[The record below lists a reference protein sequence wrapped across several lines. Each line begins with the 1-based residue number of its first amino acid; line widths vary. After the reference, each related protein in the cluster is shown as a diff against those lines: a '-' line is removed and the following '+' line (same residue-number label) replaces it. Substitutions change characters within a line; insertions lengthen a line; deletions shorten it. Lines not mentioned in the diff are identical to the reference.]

1 MLAQVAVLLIVIA
14 AGFSLFALLLR
25 GELERQYQERALT
38 IARAVA
44 ADDVIAGHVAAHD
57 LASDV
62 QRRAKA
68 VRLRTGALFI
78 SVSDERGV
86 RYAHIDPTHVGR
98 TGQVTGDVLRGDEV
112 VEIQHGTLGESA
124 RGRVPLR
131 DDTGEVVGEVVV
143 GISAKAIQD
152 RLLDLLL
159 ATALFTAGT
168 LLLGIVGAGILTR
181 QLKRETLGLEPRDL
195 ADLLREREAV
205 LHGIDEGVLA
215 VDHDNRITVCNDA
228 AADLIGRALV
238 PGTPLAEANLPG
250 GLQALL
256 AGVPSAHGVTTITEE
271 RTLIVSATPVT
282 RGDRDLGRVLTMRD
296 RTQMDQMA
304 RELDVVR
311 ALSDALRA
319 QAHEYT
325 NRLHTLFGLLR
336 MGHHSEAEEYL
347 RELMKDPLSTEQGD
361 AGRLRDPYLRGV
373 LAAKNAA
380 AAERGVQLR
389 LTDASLVPGRLTAPL
404 DVVTVVGNLLDNAV
418 TASAR
423 GSRRPAW
430 VEISLVAQADTLEV
444 VVVDSGDGVP
454 EGGEDSLF
462 ELGTT
467 TKVDA
472 DRPHG
477 IGLTLARQFARR
489 HGGDLEL
496 THRGGTECGAVFVAT
511 LPGVHENA
519 PVWPGGSEPF
529 LEQSATVSARQDAP

>member
-1 MLAQVAVLLIVIA
+1 LAQVAVVLLVVV
-14 AGFSLFALLLR
+14 AGFALFALLLR
-25 GELERQYQERALT
+25 HELERQYEERALT
-38 IARAVA
+38 VARAVA
-44 ADDVIAGHVAAHD
+44 ADGTIARHVAAHD
-57 LASDV
+57 VAPVV
-62 QRRAKA
+62 QQRAEA
-68 VRLRTGALFI
+68 VRLRTDALFI

-86 RYAHIDPTHVGR
+86 RYAHIDPTHVGQ
-98 TGQVTGDVLRGDEV
+98 TGQVNPVTPAVLSGHEV
-112 VEIQHGTLGESA
+112 VAIQHGTLGTSA

-131 DDTGEVVGEVVV
+131 DETGKVVGEVVV
-143 GISAKAIQD
+143 GISAQAIHE
-152 RLLDLLL
+152 RLLDLLR
-159 ATALFTAGT
+159 ATALFTVGT
-168 LLLGIVGAGILTR
+168 LLLGLVGAGVLTR
-181 QLKRETLGLEPRDL
+181 QLKRQTLRLEPREL
-195 ADLLREREAV
+195 ANLLREREAV

-228 AADLIGRALV
+228 AAELMGKSVA
-238 PGTPLAEANLPG
+238 PGTPLARAGLPG

-256 AGVPSAHGVTTITEE
+256 EGIPSTRGVTTTDD
-271 RTLIVSATPVT
+271 RTLIVNVTPVT

-296 RTQMDQMA
+296 RTEVEQMA

-336 MGHHSEAEEYL
+336 LGHHSEAQEYL
-347 RELMKDPLSTEQGD
+347 RELMNDPLATERGD

-389 LTDASLVPGRLTAPL
+389 LTEASFLPGRLTAPL

-418 TASAR
+418 GAAAR
-423 GSRRPAW
+423 GQRRPAW
-430 VEISLVAQADTLEV
+430 VEVSLLAQADVLSV

-454 EGGEDSLF
+454 EGLEDKLF
-462 ELGTT
+462 EAGTT
-467 TKVDA
+467 TKADA
-472 DRPHG
+472 DHPHG
-477 IGLTLARQFARR
+477 IGLTLARQLARR

-511 LPGVHENA
+511 LPGVHESA
-519 PVWPGGSEPF
+519 GEW
-529 LEQSATVSARQDAP
+529 LEGFDQVSDESPAVAAKDVP